1 MKTDTLKKSLLDY
14 AIKGSL
20 TAKFRRENSGLS
32 AFNEL
37 EIYNDKIK
45 QKRKDLEKELKT
57 LESKL
62 KKAPTRH
69 CETSAESISVIA
81 RRSRSNPQTKQELKS
96 QIQMLK
102 KEIAKCKEIT
112 PLFCHTASTCHT
124 DLECSER
131 EVSQNTESKRD
142 FSFATQT
149 QNAVSLE
156 NDNPHTPP
164 FTIPN
169 SWAWV
174 KLGDICEI
182 FTGDSINATEKEKNF
197 THQTSGLNYIAT
209 KDLANDTSIT
219 YENGIKIPDE
229 FLPSFKIAKANST
242 LLCIEGGS
250 AGRKVGFLKEN
261 VCFGNKL
268 CCFENIFAFSKF
280 VFYFLQSGEFSKEF
294 NSNINGIIGGVKKE
308 SIRHFLIPLP
318 PLCEQQE
325 IVKKL
330 DLLVSLANDFA
341 ITKENLKRIE
351 KRIEKSLLKLALEGN
366 LSKLY
371 RRSSPTL
378 SAFNEISTYNDKI
391 KAKRKDLEKELKTL
405 ESTLKKVEKKDF
417 SPTAQNDKQKTTQSK
432 ASLENDKNA
441 TCHTEPLGEVSK
453 TTESQLVIFASVGKS
468 FARASECEK
477 STKELKQI
485 LKSQIQSLKKE
496 LTKCKEI
503 MPLFN
508 QSHEVQPLKASSGV
522 WGVKGGI
529 RGATSRADEVKPVIR
544 KFKPPCPPLKEK
556 TNNTES
562 THNEAGESEAPFTI
576 PNSWAWVKLG
586 DICEIVRGGS
596 PRPIEKY
603 LTDSTNGFNWIKISD
618 SDMGGKY
625 IKSTKQKIIREG
637 LNQTR
642 FVTSGSLLLTNSMSF
657 GRPYILNV
665 DGCIH
670 DGWLVLSGF
679 ETLAIID
686 YLYFMLSSNYI
697 SKCFHQSAAGGVVKN
712 LTTDKVKEQF
722 IPLPPLQEQEYIV
735 QTLDT
740 LFTLKKGLRI
750 E

>member
-14 AIKGSL
+14 AIKGKL
-20 TAKFRRENSGLS
+20 TAKFRRENSELS
-32 AFNEL
+32 AFDEL

-45 QKRKDLEKELKT
+45 QKRKNLEKKLKICEKELK
-57 LESKL
+57 LEKDKD
-62 KKAPTRH
+62 KKAFF
-69 CETSAESISVIA
+69 
-81 RRSRSNPQTKQELKS
+81 KS
-96 QIQMLK
+96 QIQSLK

-112 PLFCHTASTCHT
+112 PLN
-124 DLECSER
+124 LSE
-131 EVSQNTESKRD
+131 
-142 FSFATQT
+142 A
-149 QNAVSLE
+149 
-156 NDNPHTPP
+156 P

-318 PLCEQQE
+318 PLKEQQE

-330 DLLVSLANDFA
+330 DLLVTLANDFA

-351 KRIEKSLLKLALEGN
+351 KRIEKSLLKLALEGS

-378 SAFNEISTYNDKI
+378 SAFDEINTYNEAI
-391 KAKRKDLEKELKTL
+391 KEKRKNLEKELK
-405 ESTLKKVEKKDF
+405 K
-417 SPTAQNDKQKTTQSK
+417 
-432 ASLENDKNA
+432 
-441 TCHTEPLGEVSK
+441 
-453 TTESQLVIFASVGKS
+453 
-468 FARASECEK
+468 CE
-477 STKELKQI
+477 KELK
-485 LKSQIQSLKKE
+485 LEKDKDKKALCKSQIQMLKKE

-503 MPLFN
+503 VPLN
-508 QSHEVQPLKASSGV
+508 L
-522 WGVKGGI
+522 
-529 RGATSRADEVKPVIR
+529 
-544 KFKPPCPPLKEK
+544 
-556 TNNTES
+556 
-562 THNEAGESEAPFTI
+562 SEAPFTI

-586 DICEIVRGGS
+586 DICEDLFAGGDKPQLFS
-596 PRPIEKY
+596 STQTENCQVPIY
-603 LTDSTNGFNWIKISD
+603 TNGVKNNGLYGFTNEAYVKKSAITIS
-618 SDMGGKY
+618 GRGTIGFVCVRNEPFY
-625 IKSTKQKIIREG
+625 PIIRLLVAIPNEAIN
-637 LNQTR
+637 LNYLAY
-642 FVTSGSLLLTNSMSF
+642 VLMPLIPKSSGTSIPQLTIPMIQN
-657 GRPYILNV
+657 
-665 DGCIH
+665 
-670 DGWLVLSGF
+670 LS
-679 ETLAIID
+679 
-686 YLYFMLSSNYI
+686 
-697 SKCFHQSAAGGVVKN
+697 
-712 LTTDKVKEQF
+712 
-722 IPLPPLQEQEYIV
+722 IPLPPLKEQEYIT
-735 QTLDT
+735 QILDT
-740 LFTLKKGLRI
+740 LFTLKKGLD
-750 E
+750 